1 MKKVLPYIKNI
12 LKICI
17 ELFVSS
23 FAAAA
28 AMLIVITS
36 SNGSV
41 YGVPFA
47 LMLGALIGILCFAIA
62 CVKKARGKL
71 TGTYVACW
79 FWLTAGGFLLTTVLF
94 ALAKASALHP
104 AMMVLSVLA
113 APLYPAVVLM
123 LLMGDIYC
131 VMITVGT
138 ALAVSFSLVM
148 LLAKRRD
155 LFNWVGMFSI
165 CTGICLVTYFGSD
178 NYKYQSKSHGFEYMN
193 GYSSVDLSDYTPYSE
208 SGKLATLPHDP
219 EFMIENQSDM
229 PVLDGAE
236 ACYPFYS
243 ALAKTLYKD
252 IDKIEKAVSLGEK
265 STNGKIVSF
274 TNTAIGYERLISGEV
289 DMFFGAKPSASQQE
303 LAKEMGVE
311 LVYTPI
317 GKEAFVF
324 FVNENNSVDALA
336 ADQIRAIYHGDIEN
350 WSEVGGAN
358 TEIIAFQR
366 PERSGSQSMMVY
378 FMGDV
383 TLKEP
388 VTFEMQSAMS
398 GITKEVAE
406 YYNENGAIGYTF
418 RYFLEG
424 LNQQEGVKMLS
435 VDGVYPSTETI
446 KNGSYPIQTALY
458 CVTVKGNDNPN
469 VQKVIGFLLSDD
481 GQYLVQQS
489 GYAPLK

>member
-1 MKKVLPYIKNI
+1 MKKAKPYLKGIFLVL
-12 LKICI
+12 LT
-17 ELFVSS
+17 LFAAS
-23 FAAAA
+23 FAAAF

-36 SNGSV
+36 SNGSI

-47 LMLGALIGILCFAIA
+47 LLLGALIGVICFAVA

-71 TGTYVACW
+71 SSTYVTCW
-79 FWLTAGGFLLTTVLF
+79 FWLTAGVFLLTTVLF

-104 AMMVLSVLA
+104 AMTVLSVLA

-123 LLMGDIYC
+123 LLMGDMYC
-131 VMITVGT
+131 IMIMAGV
-138 ALAVSFSLVM
+138 ALAVSFVLIM

-155 LFNWVGMFSI
+155 LFNWIGMLSI
-165 CTGICLVTYFGSD
+165 CTCVCLVTYFGSD
-178 NYKYQSKSHGFEYMN
+178 NYKYQSKNHGFEYMN

-208 SGKLATLPHDP
+208 SGKLAVLPHVPAFTIDK
-219 EFMIENQSDM
+219 QSDM

-236 ACYPFYS
+236 ACYPLYS
-243 ALAKTLYKD
+243 AVAKTLYKD
-252 IDKIEKAVSLGEK
+252 IDKIEKAATMSEK
-265 STNGKIVSF
+265 PTNGQIVSF
-274 TNTAIGYERLISGEV
+274 TNTAIGYERLIDGHV

-303 LAKEMGVE
+303 LAKESGVE
-311 LVYTPI
+311 LEFTPI

-324 FVNENNSVDALA
+324 FVNENNPVEALS
-336 ADQIRAIYHGDIEN
+336 ADQLRAIYHGDITN
-350 WSEVGGAN
+350 WKKVGGAD
-358 TEIIAFQR
+358 TEIVAFQR

-383 TLKEP
+383 SLKEP

-398 GITKEVAE
+398 GITKQVAE
-406 YYNENGAIGYTF
+406 YYNESGAIGYTF

-424 LNQQEGVKMLS
+424 LNQQKGVKMLA
-435 VDGVYPSTETI
+435 VDGVYPTTQTI
-446 KNGSYPIQTALY
+446 KDGSYPIQTALY

-469 VQKVIGFLLSDD
+469 VQKVIDFLLSDD
-481 GQYLVQQS
+481 GQYLVEQS

>member
-28 AMLIVITS
+28 AMLVVVSS
-36 SNGSV
+36 SNGNI

-47 LMLGALIGILCFAIA
+47 LLMGVGIGVIFFALA
-62 CVKKARGKL
+62 CIKKLRGKL
-71 TGTYVACW
+71 TDTYIRTYFFVVAG
-79 FWLTAGGFLLTTVLF
+79 AFLLTTVLF
-94 ALAKASALHP
+94 AVAGSSVLHP
-104 AMMVLSVLA
+104 AMTLLTLLA
-113 APLYPAVVLM
+113 APLYPAMILM
-123 LLMGDIYC
+123 LLMGDVYC

-138 ALAVSFSLVM
+138 ALAVSFALVM

-165 CTGICLVTYFGSD
+165 CTCVCLVTYFGSD
-178 NYKYQSKSHGFEYMN
+178 NYKYQSKNHGFEYMN

-208 SGKLATLPHDP
+208 SGKLAVLPHAPAFTIDK
-219 EFMIENQSDM
+219 QSDM

-236 ACYPFYS
+236 ACYPLYS
-243 ALAKTLYKD
+243 AVAKTLYKD
-252 IDKIEKAVSLGEK
+252 IDKIEKAASLSEK
-265 STNGKIVSF
+265 PTNGQIVSF
-274 TNTAIGYERLISGEV
+274 TNTAIGYERLIDGHV
-289 DMFFGAKPSASQQE
+289 DMFFGAKPSASQQQ
-303 LAKEMGVE
+303 LAKESGVE
-311 LVYTPI
+311 LEFTPI

-324 FVNENNSVDALA
+324 FVNENNPVEALS
-336 ADQIRAIYHGDIEN
+336 ADQLRAIYHGDITN
-350 WSEVGGAN
+350 WKNVGGAD
-358 TEIIAFQR
+358 TEIVAFQR

-398 GITKEVAE
+398 GITKQVAE
-406 YYNENGAIGYTF
+406 YYNESGAIGYTF

-424 LNQQEGVKMLS
+424 LNQQKGVKMLA
-435 VDGVYPSTETI
+435 VDGVYPTTQTI
-446 KNGSYPIQTALY
+446 KDGSYPIQTALY

-469 VQKVIGFLLSDD
+469 VQKVIDFLLSDD
-481 GQYLVQQS
+481 GQYLVEQS